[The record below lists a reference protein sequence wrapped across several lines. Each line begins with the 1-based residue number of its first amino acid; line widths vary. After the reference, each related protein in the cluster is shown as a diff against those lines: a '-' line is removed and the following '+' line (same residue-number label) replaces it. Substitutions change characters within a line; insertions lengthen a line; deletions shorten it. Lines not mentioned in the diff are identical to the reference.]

1 MTSRERKSLKDT
13 DISGMADE
21 VYSKNKK
28 ATLWDVLV
36 TVLSKKGNVE
46 PFIIWILSDLP
57 VLEAV
62 AKGHSIDYI
71 SSFLDM
77 PSREVVATCNVWGI
91 RCFKQTLDFDPTMVY
106 TDGMTMGEFM
116 VKLDPILPSM
126 PAQEILEDAII
137 NVEKYRRVKELL
149 EEWGE

>member
-1 MTSRERKSLKDT
+1 MTFIEKKSLKDT
-13 DISGMADE
+13 DIGGIADG

-36 TVLSKKGNVE
+36 EVLSQKGNVE
-46 PFIIWILSDLP
+46 PFVIWILSDLP

-62 AKGHSIDYI
+62 AKGHSVSYI

-77 PSREVVATCNVWGI
+77 PSKEVVATCHVWGI
-91 RCFKQTLDFDPTMVY
+91 RCFRQTLDFDPTEVY
-106 TDGMTMGEFM
+106 NDDMTMEEFM

-126 PAQEILEDAII
+126 PAVEILEDAII
-137 NVEKYRRVKELL
+137 NVEKYRRVRELL
-149 EEWGE
+149 EEWNE

>member
-1 MTSRERKSLKDT
+1 MTSRKIFDDSINLIAE
-13 DISGMADE
+13 G
-21 VYSKNKK
+21 VYKNNKK

-36 TVLSKKGNVE
+36 QVLAQKGNVE
-46 PFIIWILSDLP
+46 PFVIWILSDLP

-62 AKGHSIDYI
+62 AKGHSVDYI

-77 PSREVVATCNVWGI
+77 PHREIIATCNVWGI
-91 RCFKQTLDFDPTMVY
+91 RCFRHTLDFDPTLVY

-116 VKLDPILPSM
+116 TKLDPILPSM

-137 NVEKYRRVKELL
+137 NVEKYRRVTELL